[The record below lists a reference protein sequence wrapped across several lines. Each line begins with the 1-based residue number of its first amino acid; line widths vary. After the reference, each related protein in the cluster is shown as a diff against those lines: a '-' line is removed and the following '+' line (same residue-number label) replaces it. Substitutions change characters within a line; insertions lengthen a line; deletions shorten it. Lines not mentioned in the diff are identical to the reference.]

1 MSADAGHLQVAHL
14 SIGFEGRRPYPWQRP
29 AAAVQ
34 ALDDVSLEVAPG
46 EFVAVIG
53 PSGCG
58 KSSLLNAVAGFQRP
72 ASGAITIDGRPVIGP
87 GADRGVV
94 FQQYSLFP
102 WMSVRA
108 NVEYGLKRRGMPRAQ
123 RRERARELLAMAGL
137 SSIETMFPEQLSGG
151 MRQRVGIV
159 RALATSPR
167 ILLMDEPFGALDA
180 QTRTIM
186 QELLTS
192 MWRSLRLS
200 VLLITHDIDEAIFLS
215 DRIYVMTARPG
226 RIKEIVPVPLARPR
240 DEATTRSVEFFSI
253 RSRLLALLRDESLKA
268 FDDDAPR
275 ATTDAEPSAPAGE
288 PVAYATAPEG

>member
-1 MSADAGHLQVAHL
+1 MSRTTGHLKVSHL
-14 SIGFEGRRPYPWQRP
+14 SIEFEGRRARPWSRP
-29 AAAVQ
+29 PPRMQ
-34 ALDDVSLEVAPG
+34 ALDDVSLEVVPH

-58 KSSLLNAVAGFQRP
+58 KSSLLNAVAGFQKP
-72 ASGAITIDGRPVIGP
+72 SAGLVTIDGHSVARP

-102 WMSVRA
+102 WMNVRA
-108 NVEYGLKRRGMPRAQ
+108 NVEYGLRQLSMPRTQ
-123 RRERARELLAMAGL
+123 RHARARELLAMAGL

-151 MRQRVGIV
+151 MKQRVGIV

-200 VLLITHDIDEAIFLS
+200 VLLITHDIDEAIFLA
-215 DRIYVMTARPG
+215 DRVYVMTARPG
-226 RIKEIVPVPLARPR
+226 RIKDVVPVPLARPR
-240 DEATTRSVEFFSI
+240 DEATMRSMEFFSI
-253 RSRLLALLRDESLKA
+253 RSRLLALLREESIKA
-268 FDDDAPR
+268 FEGGRPSGVAPSDSR
-275 ATTDAEPSAPAGE
+275 SSPAAAVSD
-288 PVAYATAPEG
+288 PVPAS

>member
-1 MSADAGHLQVAHL
+1 MTVDTGYLKVADL
-14 SIGFEGRRPYPWQRP
+14 SIGFEGRRPRPWSRP
-29 AAAVQ
+29 AAPVQ
-34 ALDDVSLEVAPG
+34 ALEDVSLEVAPH

-72 ASGAITIDGRPVIGP
+72 SAGIITIDGRPVTGP

-102 WMSVRA
+102 WMTVRA
-108 NVEYGLKRRGMPRAQ
+108 NVEYGLKRQGMPRA
-123 RRERARELLAMAGL
+123 RRHERARELLAMAGL
-137 SSIETMFPEQLSGG
+137 SPVETMFPEQLSGG
-151 MRQRVGIV
+151 MKQRIGIV

-200 VLLITHDIDEAIFLS
+200 VLLITHDIDEAIFLA

-226 RIKEIVPVPLARPR
+226 RIKEVVPVPLARPR
-240 DEATTRSVEFFSI
+240 DEATMRSMEFFSI
-253 RSRLLALLRDESLKA
+253 RSHLLSLLRDESLKA
-268 FDDDAPR
+268 F
-275 ATTDAEPSAPAGE
+275 EGGMPSGLG
-288 PVAYATAPEG
+288 TAPPMPPRGHEARITAPTS

>member
-1 MSADAGHLQVAHL
+1 MMTRITGHLKVSHL
-14 SIGFEGRRPYPWQRP
+14 SIEFEGRRARPWSRP
-29 AAAVQ
+29 EPPVQ
-34 ALDDVSLEVAPG
+34 ALGEVSIEVLPH

-58 KSSLLNAVAGFQRP
+58 KSSLLNAVAGFQRSS
-72 ASGAITIDGRPVIGP
+72 SGFVTIDGHPVTKP

-102 WMSVRA
+102 WMTVRG
-108 NVEYGLKRRGMPRAQ
+108 NVEYGLRQLRMPRAQ
-123 RRERARELLAMAGL
+123 RQERACELLAMAGL

-151 MRQRVGIV
+151 MKQRVGIV

-200 VLLITHDIDEAIFLS
+200 VLLITHDIDEAIFLA
-215 DRIYVMTARPG
+215 DRVYVMTARPG
-226 RIKEIVPVPLARPR
+226 RIKDVVHVPLARPR
-240 DEATTRSVEFFSI
+240 DEATMRSMEFFSI
-253 RSRLLALLRDESLKA
+253 RSRLLALLREESIKA
-268 FDDDAPR
+268 FEGGTPSGLASSALRSSP
-275 ATTDAEPSAPAGE
+275 EPAVRDTVSAS
-288 PVAYATAPEG
+288 

>member
-1 MSADAGHLQVAHL
+1 MDTGHLKVSHL
-14 SIGFEGRRPYPWQRP
+14 SIQFEGRRARPWRLSAP
-29 AAAVQ
+29 PVQ
-34 ALDDVSLEVAPG
+34 ALDDFSLEVAPH

-58 KSSLLNAVAGFQRP
+58 KSSLLNAVAGFEQP
-72 ASGAITIDGRPVIGP
+72 STGAITIDGRPVTGP

-102 WMSVRA
+102 WMTVRA
-108 NVEYGLKRRGMPRAQ
+108 NVEYGLTRLGMPRAQ

-137 SSIETMFPEQLSGG
+137 ASIETMFPEQLSGG

-200 VLLITHDIDEAIFLS
+200 VLLITHDIDEAIFLA

-226 RIKEIVPVPLARPR
+226 RLKDVVEVPLARPR
-240 DEATTRSVEFFSI
+240 DEATMRSMEFFAI
-253 RSRLLALLRDESLKA
+253 RSRLLALLREESLRA
-268 FDDDAPR
+268 FEAGAPSLPDAPPSSPSSPHEL
-275 ATTDAEPSAPAGE
+275 ATRETVS
-288 PVAYATAPEG
+288 TS